1 MRIARIIGVL
11 GLALGLTVAL
21 GAAFLPRATEMTTGS
36 IAVATAPASGAALS
50 CDQALYQDE
59 LELLTGL
66 NCG

>member
-1 MRIARIIGVL
+1 MRIARIFGVL

-21 GAAFLPRATEMTTGS
+21 GAAFLPREAEMTTGS

-50 CDQALYQDE
+50 CDQTLYQDE

>member
-1 MRIARIIGVL
+1 VGF
-11 GLALGLTVAL
+11 AL
-21 GAAFLPRATEMTTGS
+21 LPREAEMTTGS
-36 IAVATAPASGAALS
+36 IVVATAPASGAALS